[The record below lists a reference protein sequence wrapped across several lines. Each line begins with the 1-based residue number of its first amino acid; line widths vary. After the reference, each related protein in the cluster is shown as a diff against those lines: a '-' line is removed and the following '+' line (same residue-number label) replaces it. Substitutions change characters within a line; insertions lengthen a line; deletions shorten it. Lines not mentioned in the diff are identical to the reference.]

1 MTAFGGKSTGEATLN
16 GKPLTVES
24 FNTDCFVVTQ
34 QDNHWPFLTCY
45 ETVSYAA
52 QLYLGKDAAGVKA
65 NVDSV
70 VKKMGLESC
79 QNTRVG
85 NMFIQGLSGG
95 QKRRLSIALAL
106 IKQPTLMFFDEPTS
120 GLDAAAAA
128 NIMREITTL
137 AQEENLCIVAT
148 IHQPSS
154 KVYQRFDQ
162 IMILSGGREAFC
174 GTLPETKP
182 YFESLGYPL
191 IDDTNPA
198 EYFLD
203 LVNNVNLRLPQQPPP
218 KSRSPFSHASLAQQ
232 DFVEQAEV
240 DKILDS
246 WAETKASGGMKSAES
261 AEKLAT
267 LADAKPLDSPRSALL
282 DKKTGICHEME
293 CMMRRHAL
301 LVARDPILYIGR
313 AMIFLMSNLYFSAVY
328 IEARTRTQDQ
338 VLNRMWLCVWYIG
351 VPANMGVVA
360 VYALNE
366 EYKSI
371 AKEIKNGMVSPYSY
385 VLAKTLL
392 EIPIMFF
399 FAFAALGI
407 SAYGIMN
414 FEPAGLGMMVLT
426 WTASIYCFE
435 AMSESLAVAFDNP
448 LLGMMQFM
456 GIWFSAFLYGGFL
469 IPGSD
474 MIWPLKIFFYIMPM
488 KYTIRTMVYSD
499 FIHSEY
505 DSCDKNKYEGELCF
519 GQDGDDVL
527 DNLGKV
533 MPLITSKDHSLED
546 IMILLAMAVFYK
558 LIYVVILIT
567 KSRAVTTIVPAE
579 GKGSSVQVDL
589 KV

>member
-218 KSRSPFSHASLAQQ
+218 NRVLILTALPSL
-232 DFVEQAEV
+232 
-240 DKILDS
+240 
-246 WAETKASGGMKSAES
+246 T
-261 AEKLAT
+261 
-267 LADAKPLDSPRSALL
+267 
-282 DKKTGICHEME
+282 
-293 CMMRRHAL
+293 RH
-301 LVARDPILYIGR
+301 
-313 AMIFLMSNLYFSAVY
+313 S
-328 IEARTRTQDQ
+328 
-338 VLNRMWLCVWYIG
+338 LNRTSWSK
-351 VPANMGVVA
+351 P
-360 VYALNE
+360 
-366 EYKSI
+366 KSTRSWTP
-371 AKEIKNGMVSPYSY
+371 GPR
-385 VLAKTLL
+385 
-392 EIPIMFF
+392 PRR
-399 FAFAALGI
+399 AA
-407 SAYGIMN
+407 A
-414 FEPAGLGMMVLT
+414 
-426 WTASIYCFE
+426 
-435 AMSESLAVAFDNP
+435 
-448 LLGMMQFM
+448 
-456 GIWFSAFLYGGFL
+456 
-469 IPGSD
+469 
-474 MIWPLKIFFYIMPM
+474 
-488 KYTIRTMVYSD
+488 
-499 FIHSEY
+499 
-505 DSCDKNKYEGELCF
+505 
-519 GQDGDDVL
+519 
-527 DNLGKV
+527 
-533 MPLITSKDHSLED
+533 
-546 IMILLAMAVFYK
+546 
-558 LIYVVILIT
+558 
-567 KSRAVTTIVPAE
+567 
-579 GKGSSVQVDL
+579 
-589 KV
+589 